1 MDLTDIDIWDVEPL
15 DQLSAGLEGVL
26 VAHRVRDIRRRL
38 DTLRKEA
45 VADDLHIRQDGT
57 VSAVAPIADGHPLH
71 VHAQLLEIAVR
82 ELIGEALLVSADLHH
97 ALSLRSQV
105 GTDLRDKAV
114 RVGEEWRAFSP
125 DRSVRCCVMHPA

>member
-1 MDLTDIDIWDVEPL
+1 MDLTDIDVWDVEAL

-38 DTLRKEA
+38 TTLRKEA

-71 VHAQLLEIAVR
+71 VHAQLLEVAVR
-82 ELIGEALLVSADLHH
+82 ELIGEALLVSVARSDGHGADGGAARRPRPPSH
-97 ALSLRSQV
+97 
-105 GTDLRDKAV
+105 
-114 RVGEEWRAFSP
+114 RAT
-125 DRSVRCCVMHPA
+125 A